1 MSFRQSLK
9 SKRYNCEDC
18 GKSFIEK
25 ELDIKRDLPD
35 GGRIEN
41 EFVPKCRT
49 CFRKALKKYRKQGWL
64 QQQVMNGMLSVPEM
78 AEYAKGN
85 MCEGKL
91 NEIIRSRKNN
101 PLPVP
106 TKESLIKEAKAVAN
120 VDMD

>member
-1 MSFRQSLK
+1 MSFRQTLK

-18 GKSFIEK
+18 GKSFVEK
-25 ELDIKRDLPD
+25 SLDIKRELAD
-35 GGRIEN
+35 GGRVEN
-41 EFVPKCRT
+41 EFIQKCQR
-49 CFRKALKKYRKQGWL
+49 CFKTSLKKYRKQGWL
-64 QQQVMNGMLSVPEM
+64 QQQVMSGMLSVAEM

-85 MCEGKL
+85 MCEAKL